1 MESEKEQLQLSLESL
16 KTHYKEE
23 QTTMEKSHRYVTI
36 LDMIS
41 VTEHCMCMYIFDQY
55 QSTVFGRGIST
66 KRRKVSVQNIV
77 VRIMCVAD
85 IRWKEELR
93 IETSH
98 HKERLEQ
105 LERDQTHSL
114 LALRKKMESL
124 EITKTNEIAQM
135 QKTHRY
141 HSIDNRFKI
150 SLVLDPL

>member
-1 MESEKEQLQLSLESL
+1 MA
-16 KTHYKEE
+16 
-23 QTTMEKSHRYVTI
+23 
-36 LDMIS
+36 
-41 VTEHCMCMYIFDQY
+41 EHCVCIFDQY

-141 HSIDNRFKI
+141 HSIDNK
-150 SLVLDPL
+150 